1 MAKGLFLVLD
11 GPDGCGKST
20 QAARL
25 VKKLEESRR
34 AVVHF
39 REPGGTPAG
48 EKIRAILL
56 DPDVRLGAAAET
68 FLFMAA
74 RAQLVEDVLRPAL
87 REKKTV
93 VCERWISSTIA
104 YQGVAGGFG
113 AENVAALGK
122 HALGDLAP
130 DLLVILDV
138 PPETG
143 LARVKRGLDR
153 MEKKGLPY
161 HRKVREGYLATRAMF
176 PRTAV
181 VDASRQE
188 DAVAKDV
195 WALVEKLL

>member
-1 MAKGLFLVLD
+1 MAKGLFVVLD

-25 VKKLEESRR
+25 VKRLGEAGRP
-34 AVVHF
+34 ALHL

-48 EKIRAILL
+48 ERVRSILL
-56 DPDVRLGAAAET
+56 DPGVTLGTATEV

-74 RAQLVEDVLRPAL
+74 RAQLVEQVLAPAL
-87 REKKTV
+87 REGKAV

-113 AENVAALGK
+113 ADNVAAMGV
-122 HALGDLAP
+122 HAIGGIEP

-138 PPETG
+138 APETG

-153 MEKKGLPY
+153 MEKKGIEY
-161 HRKVREGYLATRAMF
+161 HRRVRAGYLATRSMF

-188 DAVAKDV
+188 DAVAADV
-195 WALVEKLL
+195 WALVEKLE

>member
-25 VKKLEESRR
+25 VERLKQKGRGVLH
-34 AVVHF
+34 V
-39 REPGGTPAG
+39 REPGSTPAG
-48 EKIRAILL
+48 ERIRDILL
-56 DPDVRLGAAAET
+56 DPNLQFGTPAEV

-74 RAQLVEDVLRPAL
+74 RAQLAPRIRSVVDHLD
-87 REKKTV
+87 TV

-113 AENVAALGK
+113 AENVAAVGR
-122 HALGDLAP
+122 HAIGDLAP

-138 PPETG
+138 PPEVG

-153 MEKKGLPY
+153 MEKKGPEY
-161 HRKVREGYLATRAMF
+161 HRKVREGFLATRGMF
-176 PRTAV
+176 PKTAV

-188 DAVAKDV
+188 DEVAKVV
-195 WALVEKLL
+195 WALVEELL